1 MKATIPANEPVLW
14 QSYASWNQFAWLY
27 LVSLVSALRGALIWQ
42 ATLPGWEAWMIGA
55 AALLL
60 VAVILRYWVRY
71 MATSQRVFMKNTV
84 TGREIQ
90 TMAIE
95 DLGEVTIKQGALAWL
110 LGIGTILFTSTRDDS
125 VLQFRGVD
133 DPEAALQQIQ
143 AVRRRR
149 VFPES

>member
-27 LVSLVSALRGALIWQ
+27 LVSLASALRGALIWQ